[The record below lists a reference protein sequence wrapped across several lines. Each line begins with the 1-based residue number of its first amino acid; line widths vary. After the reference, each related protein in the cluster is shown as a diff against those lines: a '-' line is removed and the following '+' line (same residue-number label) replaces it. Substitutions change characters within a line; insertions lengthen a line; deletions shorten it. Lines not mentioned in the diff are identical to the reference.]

1 MEQKSFWNKV
11 SLGLTIVVG
20 VLVTLAFV
28 VSMLREKQDTTPQ
41 TEASV
46 QTTESAPAASA
57 PSDNKQ
63 YNF

>member
-11 SLGLTIVVG
+11 SLGLTIIVG
-20 VLVTLAFV
+20 VIVTLAFA
-28 VSMLREKQDTTPQ
+28 VSMLHEKQDTTPQ
-41 TEASV
+41 TEAAV
-46 QTTESAPAASA
+46 QTTESTPAASV